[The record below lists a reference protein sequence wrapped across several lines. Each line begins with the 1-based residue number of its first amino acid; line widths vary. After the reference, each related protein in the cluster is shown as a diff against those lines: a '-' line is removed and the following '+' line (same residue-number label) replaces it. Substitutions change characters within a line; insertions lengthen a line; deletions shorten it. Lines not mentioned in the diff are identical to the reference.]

1 VVSLAS
7 GDETGALAAAATAHR
22 RADLH
27 IENALTLAYVGLA
40 ADDDAAVQTGLTR
53 AVRREPWLL
62 AAPDW
67 DMAFPETAKNEIL
80 AAAQASWVDATD
92 VSSRNLRARVWL
104 NTMTG
109 MPLPSEA
116 GPALQVEAAML
127 ACEAT
132 AAAGLLGPLSD
143 DQTADATALQARLM
157 VQRAF
162 GGSDSPDVLVLLAA
176 HDQGLHRM
184 ATGGVAGTSAAGDHN
199 RDVKTYSRIPIRPP
213 IGPVLPTPASGLS
226 AWLRDPV
233 AAADVG
239 APGTALA
246 TCR

>member
-1 VVSLAS
+1 
-7 GDETGALAAAATAHR
+7 
-22 RADLH
+22 LH
-27 IENALTLAYVGLA
+27 VENALTLAYLGLA
-40 ADDDAAVQTGLTR
+40 VDDDAAVQTGLTR

-67 DMAFPETAKNEIL
+67 EMAFPETAKNEIL
-80 AAAQASWVDATD
+80 AAAQASWVDGTD
-92 VSSRNLRARVWL
+92 ASSRNLRARVWL
-104 NTMTG
+104 NAMTG
-109 MPLPSEA
+109 MPLPPEA

-143 DQTADATALQARLM
+143 VQTADATALQARLM

-226 AWLRDPV
+226 AWLRDPI